1 MLGAHLEAEIRE
13 QPDVWRRIATSD
25 AAQRFAATVAGCD
38 IVFLGSGSSLFVAM
52 LAALAWRRRGVR
64 ARALAATEARFD
76 HVMSS
81 DACVVALS
89 QSGRST
95 DLLGALDLIALGPAP
110 LEMTAFAKGL
120 AQWVTIA
127 APLALLAPVI
137 VTALGAP
144 MRLAPIIVTGGLVG
158 GLSFCFLGG
167 VGAALSLGSRRGGV
181 LIALIVLPLFTPPVI
196 FGAGAI
202 EAFGAGLD
210 WRTPLLLLSAYSL
223 AATALCPFAMAAAA
237 RNAIS

>member
-1 MLGAHLEAEIRE
+1 MSGLGLILRRELALSWAGGGGPLLALGFYLAMASLLPLALGADPVR
-13 QPDVWRRIATSD
+13 
-25 AAQRFAATVAGCD
+25 
-38 IVFLGSGSSLFVAM
+38 
-52 LAALAWRRRGVR
+52 LAAVAPGFAWLVL
-64 ARALAATEARFD
+64 ALA
-76 HVMSS
+76 SL
-81 DACVVALS
+81 LS
-89 QSGRST
+89 LERMFER
-95 DLLGALDLIALGPAP
+95 DFEDGALDLIALGPAP

-137 VTALGAP
+137 VAALGAP
-144 MRLAPIIVTGGLVG
+144 MGLAPIVAASGLIG

-181 LIALIVLPLFTPPVI
+181 LIALIVLPLFTPPVV

-202 EAFGAGLD
+202 EAFAAGLD
-210 WRTPLLLLSAYSL
+210 WRTPLLLLLAYGL

-237 RNAIS
+237 RNALS

>member
-1 MLGAHLEAEIRE
+1 MSGLALIFRRELALSWAGGGGPFLALGFY
-13 QPDVWRRIATSD
+13 IAMASLLPLAIGAD
-25 AAQRFAATVAGCD
+25 PARMASVAPGFAWLV
-38 IVFLGSGSSLFVAM
+38 L
-52 LAALAWRRRGVR
+52 ALAS
-64 ARALAATEARFD
+64 L
-76 HVMSS
+76 
-81 DACVVALS
+81 LS
-89 QSGRST
+89 LERMFER
-95 DLLGALDLIALGPAP
+95 DFEDGALDLIALGPAP
-110 LEMTAFAKGL
+110 LEMTALAKGL
-120 AQWVTIA
+120 AQWIAIA

-144 MRLAPIIVTGGLVG
+144 MRLAPIVVICGLVG

-202 EAFGAGLD
+202 EAFGVGLD

-223 AATALCPFAMAAAA
+223 AAVALCPFAMAAAA

>member
-1 MLGAHLEAEIRE
+1 MSGLALIFRRELALSWAGGGGPFLALGFYIAMASLLPLALGADPARMASVA
-13 QPDVWRRIATSD
+13 PG
-25 AAQRFAATVAGCD
+25 FAWLV
-38 IVFLGSGSSLFVAM
+38 L
-52 LAALAWRRRGVR
+52 ALAS
-64 ARALAATEARFD
+64 L
-76 HVMSS
+76 
-81 DACVVALS
+81 LS
-89 QSGRST
+89 LERMFER
-95 DLLGALDLIALGPAP
+95 DFEDGALDLIALGPAP
-110 LEMTAFAKGL
+110 LEMTALAKGL
-120 AQWVTIA
+120 AQWIAIA

-144 MRLAPIIVTGGLVG
+144 MRLAPIVVICGLVG

-202 EAFGAGLD
+202 EAFGVGLD

-223 AATALCPFAMAAAA
+223 AAVALCPFAMAAAA